1 MNAPRCLAGSQR
13 SIKKLEW
20 YKIMGLEPNGPENA
34 KGERLVTLENRIDGA
49 IDSAQIRQQVR
60 DVFEL

>member
-1 MNAPRCLAGSQR
+1 MLSDPTYARR
-13 SIKKLEW
+13 WEKKLQW
-20 YKIMGLEPNGPENA
+20 YAEMGLQPNGSENA
-34 KGERLVTLENRIDGA
+34 KGERFVTSQNRHDGA